1 MGFNSF
7 RDLVIGEV
15 DNGQNYISSFRKVP
29 SQATSL
35 GNWADLSMSP
45 GNPAPNY
52 YASSPLVAATLPGN
66 EGIYTG
72 AAVSPSTKH
81 LKMIQMM
88 SVTAAAVPSTYYLLD
103 YLLYYP
109 FVDMDSTD
117 AQVLTNTVPLPRYED
132 GQGVEVMLVA
142 QSSYTGGASY
152 SITYTNQNGVSGR
165 ESQLCTSNSA
175 TTTSTLISTGTATA
189 RSFGPFIPLAQG
201 DSGVRSVENITFT
214 SGNGGIAALVLVKP
228 LAEMSLREITAP
240 HEKNFF
246 VDTGCTAPRIY
257 DNAYLNFIVL
267 PNASLQAAPI
277 MGLLECVWG

>member
-7 RDLVIGEV
+7 RDYVVAEV
-15 DNGQNYISSFRKVP
+15 DNGQSYISSFRKIP

-35 GNWADLSMSP
+35 GNWADLSMAS
-45 GNPAPNY
+45 GNPVPNY

-72 AAVSPSTKH
+72 SSVSPLTKH
-81 LKMIQMM
+81 LKSIQMM
-88 SVTAAAVPSTYYLLD
+88 TVTAAAVPSTYYLLD

-117 AQVLTNTVPLPRYED
+117 PQNTTNIVTLPRYTD
-132 GQGVEVMLVA
+132 GKGVQVMLVA
-142 QSSYTGGASY
+142 QSSYTGGATY
-152 SITYTNQNGVSGR
+152 SITYTNQDGVSGK
-165 ESQLCTSNSA
+165 ESRLCKSNSA
-175 TTTSTLISTGTATA
+175 TTTSTLISTGTGLTGA
-189 RSFGPFIPLAQG
+189 FGPFIPLAQG
-201 DSGVRSVENITFT
+201 DSGVRSVEYITFY
-214 SGNGGIAALVLVKP
+214 SGNGGIASLVLVKP

-246 VDTGCTAPRIY
+246 MDTGCTAPRIY
-257 DNAYLNFIVL
+257 DGSYLNFIVL

-277 MGLLECVWG
+277 MGLLECSWG